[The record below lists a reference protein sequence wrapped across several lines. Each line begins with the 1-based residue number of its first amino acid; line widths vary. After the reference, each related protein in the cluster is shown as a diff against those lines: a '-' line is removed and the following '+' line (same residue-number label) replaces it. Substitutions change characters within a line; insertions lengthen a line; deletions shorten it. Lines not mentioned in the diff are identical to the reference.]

1 MKKPL
6 LISLI
11 LFVTALSLFSCK
23 TVTYTVTF
31 DTDGGSRAE
40 AQIIEEGKCASKP
53 ENPTKEGYNF
63 LGWFVGEREY
73 KFDTSVN
80 DNVTVKAKWE
90 RKSYTVIFD
99 ADGGNGSTEK
109 TVMHGDTVKPPF
121 PSKPKHNFLGWFDGD
136 DKWDFDTKITSD
148 LTLKA
153 KWEPFK

>member
-1 MKKPL
+1 MKKL
-6 LISLI
+6 LICVFLVAICSV
-11 LFVTALSLFSCK
+11 FLFSCK
-23 TVTYTVTF
+23 PTTYTVAF
-31 DTDGGSRAE
+31 NADGGTAVE
-40 AQIIEEGKCASKP
+40 AQVIEEGNNATKP

-136 DKWDFDTKITSD
+136 DKWDFDTKIASD